1 MHNSFVE
8 CDRVWS
14 SGVGDSM
21 RRREFITLLGGAVAF
36 WPLAARAQQAGKIPR
51 IGVLWH
57 AGSALE
63 EQPYYKALLEGFA
76 ALGYI
81 EGKNI
86 KFEHRFPNETP
97 ELYTRM
103 AAELVSLNVD
113 VLVAS
118 GNNAAPF
125 AKKATATIP
134 IVFMVVADPI
144 GLKLVDSYPRP
155 GGNVTGFSTYSPD
168 LIGRRL
174 QLLKETMPGL
184 ARVAVLVNPSF
195 PGSVANIEMSRTAAA
210 QLELVIQTFE
220 ARPLEALEPVFD
232 GMAHMGMQA
241 VTVHADGMAFQGR
254 NLIPKLGLARGMA
267 LCAYSRETFEPGAL
281 MSYGTDQIASVRR
294 TATYVD
300 KILKGAKPSDLPV
313 EGPNKFEF
321 LINLKTAKALG
332 IDVPSIMLSRA
343 DEVIE

>member
-1 MHNSFVE
+1 
-8 CDRVWS
+8 
-14 SGVGDSM
+14 M
-21 RRREFITLLGGAVAF
+21 RRRDFIKGISSAAMG
-36 WPLAARAQQAGKIPR
+36 WPLAAHAQQAGKIPR

-57 AGSALE
+57 AGSAEE

-97 ELYTRM
+97 ELFTRM

-113 VLVAS
+113 VLVTS

-174 QLLKETMPGL
+174 QLLKETMPAL
-184 ARVAVLVNPSF
+184 SRVAVLVNPNF
-195 PGSVANIEMSRTAAA
+195 PGSPANIELTQTAAA
-210 QLELVIQTFE
+210 KLELVIQTFE
-220 ARPLEALEPVFD
+220 ARPLEVLEPVFD
-232 GMAHMGMQA
+232 SMARLGMQA
-241 VTVHADGMAFQGR
+241 VTVHADGLAFQGR
-254 NLIPKLGLARGMA
+254 NLIPKLALARGMA
-267 LCAYSRETFEPGAL
+267 LCAYSRETFAPGAF
-281 MSYGTDQIASVRR
+281 MSYGTDQVASVRH
-294 TATYVD
+294 TAIYVD
-300 KILKGAKPSDLPV
+300 KILKGTKPGDLPV
-313 EGPNKFEF
+313 EGPTKFEF